1 MRQNIFLAGCF
12 AKSTVLVKSVDSAI
26 QHRGAPRLWVR
37 HECTPHG
44 AVMQAKQLDFVN
56 LQTS

>member
-1 MRQNIFLAGCF
+1 LAK
-12 AKSTVLVKSVDSAI
+12 AVEDTIK
-26 QHRGAPRLWVR
+26 HRGAPRLWVR

-56 LQTS
+56 LQTSS